1 LDAIGDELE
10 QPFGTDTN
18 DLALFAI
25 SRTIEINLLRRI
37 GAEDV
42 PPPAKAKDNVLD

>member
-1 LDAIGDELE
+1 MLFRSFDV
-10 QPFGTDTN
+10 N

-37 GAEDV
+37 EATDV
-42 PPPAKAKDNVLD
+42 PPPAKPKDGILD